1 VHLELPEDVAAGPA
15 PSVPLVRSRTQH
27 DERPF
32 GLEDQRGGAVERIR
46 LSNRAEL
53 IGDVGLTLSALAE
66 RLEGRLS
73 KAGALLPLREEI
85 LAHIEARADESR
97 YPLTPGTDRTN

>member
-1 VHLELPEDVAAGPA
+1 MGQKGPVVLHVSYLPATIEEVYFP
-15 PSVPLVRSRTQH
+15 H
-27 DERPF
+27 
-32 GLEDQRGGAVERIR
+32 
-46 LSNRAEL
+46 AEL

-73 KAGALLPLREEI
+73 KAGVLLPLREEI